1 MKTLAKY
8 FKPYVLLLL
17 TAIVLLF
24 IQAYTNLALPDYM
37 SDIVNVGIQQG
48 GITTNVPQAIRKDKM
63 DKLLIFINKKDIELV
78 LSNYKLVKN
87 GSVEESEYFLLYPAI
102 KKEDLYILKD
112 IDQNTHEKLNSI
124 LTKPWLIAA
133 AVENPQM
140 IHEQAKG
147 KESSTDNENIM
158 DFSKL
163 PEGTDPFT
171 FIKNLPDSVK
181 NQLVSTLDNKFT
193 AMGSDMSIKA
203 AATQVKLEYSAIG
216 INTGSIQTHYMLH
229 IGILMLLYT
238 LIGAAAAIITGF
250 LAAKIAAGFARDIR
264 YGIFDRIESFNA
276 QEFDTFS
283 TASLITRST
292 NDIMQIQMITVMLV
306 SMVFYA
312 PIIGIGGIIHAIEK
326 SSSMWW
332 ILALAVAVLSIVIAT
347 VFKIAVPKFKLMQLL
362 MDKLNL
368 VSRESL
374 SGMLIIRA
382 FNMQPHDEERF
393 DEVNKD
399 LTKTMLFVNR
409 VMVVMMPVMLLIMN
423 GVSILI
429 IWVGAKQVAAST
441 MQIGD
446 MMAFMQYAMQIVFA
460 FLMLSMMFIMVPR
473 AAVSVE
479 RIAEV
484 LRTKPKIIDPQ
495 SPETFRDPFEGIIKF
510 SKVSF
515 RYPGAKQDALHNI
528 SFTAQKG
535 QTTAF
540 IGTTGS
546 GKSTLVNLIPRFYDT
561 TEGEIIV
568 SGKNVK
574 NVTQHDL
581 RAQIGYIPQKSVL
594 FRGTV
599 EDNLLY
605 ADKNAD
611 SENIQSAIDISQS
624 KEIIETL
631 SKGIKSEISQGGS
644 NVSGGQKQRIS
655 IARALVKKAPIYI
668 FDDSFSALDFK
679 TDAQLR
685 KALKI
690 HTKESTL
697 LIVAQRV
704 STIKNADQ
712 IIVLDEGEI
721 AGKGTHNELM
731 ENSAVYREIATSQ
744 LSREELA

>member
-140 IHEQAKG
+140 IPEQAKG

-495 SPETFRDPFEGIIKF
+495 SPETFRDPFEGTIKF

>member
-140 IHEQAKG
+140 IPEQAKG

-495 SPETFRDPFEGIIKF
+495 SPETFRDPFEGTIKF

-712 IIVLDEGEI
+712 IIVLDKGEI
-721 AGKGTHNELM
+721 AGKGTHSELM

>member
-140 IHEQAKG
+140 IPEQAKG

-495 SPETFRDPFEGIIKF
+495 SPETFRDPFEGTIKF

-712 IIVLDEGEI
+712 IIVLDKGEI

>member
-140 IHEQAKG
+140 IPEQAKG

-495 SPETFRDPFEGIIKF
+495 SPETFRDPFEGTIKF

-515 RYPGAKQDALHNI
+515 RYRGAKQDALHNI

>member
-1 MKTLAKY
+1 MKVLAKY
-8 FKPYVLLLL
+8 FKPYIILLL

-48 GITTNVPQAIRKDKM
+48 GITTNVPQAIRKEKM

-87 GSVEESEYFLLYPAI
+87 ESVEASEYLLLYPAI

-112 IDQNTHEKLNSI
+112 IDQNTHEKLNLI

-133 AVENPQM
+133 AIENPQM
-140 IHEQAKG
+140 IPEQAKG
-147 KESSTDNENIM
+147 KESSTDNKNIM

-163 PEGTDPFT
+163 PKGTDPFT

-181 NQLVSTLDNKFT
+181 SSIISGIGSKLTV
-193 AMGSDMSIKA
+193 MGSEMAVKA
-203 AATQVKLEYSAIG
+203 AAAQVKLEYSAIG
-216 INTGSIQTHYMLH
+216 INTGSIQIRYMFH

-238 LIGAAAAIITGF
+238 LIGAAAAITTGF

-264 YGIFDRIESFNA
+264 YGIFERIESFNA

-306 SMVFYA
+306 SMAFYA
-312 PIIGIGGIIHAIEK
+312 PIIGIGGVIRAIGK

-332 ILALAVAVLSIVIAT
+332 IIALAVAVLLIVIAA
-347 VFKIAVPKFKLMQLL
+347 VFKIAVPKFKLMQRL

-374 SGMLIIRA
+374 SGMLVIRA
-382 FNMQPHDEERF
+382 FNMQPHDEQRF

-409 VMVVMMPVMLLIMN
+409 VMVVMMPIMLLIMN
-423 GVSILI
+423 GLSILI

-473 AAVSVE
+473 AAVSAGRV
-479 RIAEV
+479 AEV
-484 LRTKPKIIDPQ
+484 LKTKPVIIDPITPA
-495 SPETFRDPFEGIIKF
+495 SYKDPFDGTVTF
-510 SKVSF
+510 SNVSF
-515 RYPGAKQDALHNI
+515 RYPGAKKDALHNI

-546 GKSTLVNLIPRFYDT
+546 GKSTLVNLIPRFYDVT
-561 TEGEIIV
+561 NGEIIV
-568 SGKNVK
+568 GGENLKNVP
-574 NVTQHDL
+574 QHDL
-581 RAQIGYIPQKSVL
+581 RAKIGFIPQKSVL
-594 FRGTV
+594 FSGTV

-605 ADKNAD
+605 ADKDAD
-611 SENIQSAIDISQS
+611 SENIQSAINISQS

-655 IARALVKKAPIYI
+655 IARALVKKAAIYI

-679 TDAQLR
+679 TDSKLR
-685 KALKI
+685 NALKI
-690 HTKESTL
+690 NIKESTL

-721 AGKGTHNELM
+721 TGIGTHKELM
-731 ENSAVYREIATSQ
+731 GNCAVYREIAISQ

>member
-140 IHEQAKG
+140 IPEQAKG
-147 KESSTDNENIM
+147 KESSTDNGNIM

-495 SPETFRDPFEGIIKF
+495 SPETFRDPFEGTIKF